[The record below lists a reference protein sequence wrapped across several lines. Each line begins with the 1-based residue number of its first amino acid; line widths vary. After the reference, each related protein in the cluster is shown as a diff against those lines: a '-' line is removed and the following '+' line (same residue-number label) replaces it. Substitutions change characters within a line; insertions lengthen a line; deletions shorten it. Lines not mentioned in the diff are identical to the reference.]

1 MTFNAEKNLI
11 RQFIEKR
18 KSSTFL
24 VLLLGLVSNLLTIII
39 PVSIGRYYQLVFH
52 FKGYRTRFL
61 GDFFYN
67 LTDSVPRFLF
77 VFLILILVRFIFYF
91 GYQYTLKREGEILIK
106 QVKDYLFS
114 HQLFIHNSIYKEK
127 GIGKYLLRYS
137 GDINSLKNLYIK
149 GTISAFLDVVMIILA
164 LWWLCLLNVKG
175 TIAIIVLSVFF
186 YGGIYLL
193 NKKIEESSIRKRNKT
208 SGQLAFVS
216 RALNSIIGVVLFNK
230 QILELKK
237 YKNKSENV
245 MAASINYNKWL
256 MLNKGFVYFSRYAI
270 LMVVLY
276 IFYLDIQSGVLTTHG
291 ATLISFILLYITIS
305 PVIRRLFTLNTIYK
319 IGNISVNKLHRI
331 IALEREA
338 VEHGA
343 ELKVKHPRITI
354 EDFSIRNSLPL
365 FYRSEKMAYDR
376 LVLPRGLE
384 GIALIYAFGGI
395 INDYKGS
402 IQING
407 VDIRSY
413 SLKSIRNNI
422 AFLSRDIPLVGQTV
436 YEAVSAFRAKRIRKK
451 VEKHFLEIQALFP
464 KVQPLDLDDGIG
476 ENGSKLSVM
485 QYELLCLIRG
495 LLLKKRIILAD
506 HFPSLEAS
514 YKSVILKLLNAQKAT
529 VIHIQYES

>member
-1 MTFNAEKNLI
+1 MIFNAENNLI
-11 RQFIEKR
+11 KQFIASR
-18 KSSTFL
+18 KSNTLL
-24 VLLLGLVSNLLTIII
+24 VLFLGLLSNLLTIII

-61 GDFFYN
+61 GEFFYN
-67 LTDSVPRFLF
+67 LTDSVPRFLV
-77 VFLILILVRFIFYF
+77 VFLILILLRFAFYF
-91 GYQYTLKREGEILIK
+91 GYQFTLKREGEIFIK

-164 LWWLCLLNVKG
+164 LWWLYLLNVKG
-175 TIAIIVLSVFF
+175 TTAIIVLSLFF

-193 NKKIEESSIRKRNKT
+193 NKKVEESSIQKRNKT

-230 QILELKK
+230 QDLELKK
-237 YKNKSENV
+237 YQKKSDSVKE
-245 MAASINYNKWL
+245 AAISYNKWL
-256 MLNKGFVYFSRYAI
+256 ILNKGFVYFSRYAI

-276 IFYLDIQSGVLTTHG
+276 IFYLDIQNGVLTGHG

-305 PVIRRLFTLNTIYK
+305 PVVRRLFTLNTVYK
-319 IGNISVNKLHRI
+319 IGNISVHKLHRI
-331 IALEREA
+331 IALERET

-343 ELKVKHPRITI
+343 VLKVRNPRVTI
-354 EDFSIRNSLPL
+354 EDFSIRKSMPL
-365 FYRSEKMAYDR
+365 FYRSEKMAYSP
-376 LVLPRGLE
+376 LVLPGGLE
-384 GIALIYAFGGI
+384 GIALIYAFGGVE
-395 INDYKGS
+395 NDYKGS

-413 SLKSIRNNI
+413 SLMSIRHNI
-422 AFLSRDIPLVGQTV
+422 AFLSRDIPLIGQTV
-436 YEAVSAFRAKRIRKK
+436 YEAVSAFRAKRIRGK
-451 VEKHFLEIQALFP
+451 VEKQFLEIQALFP
-464 KVQPLDLDDGIG
+464 KVQPLGVDDSIG

-506 HFPSLEAS
+506 HFPSLEAT
-514 YKSVILKLLNAQKAT
+514 YKRVIIDLLKAQKAT
-529 VIHIQYES
+529 VIHIDYKA